1 MSNSTSR
8 TTGFLSAF
16 NGDTPPV
23 EKKVDGDGYVTLT
36 TDDWYFIVGGTLGAD
51 LVSIQ
56 ITTDAAVAGTFTI
69 ETCLWPRDPIQ
80 GPATKL
86 DTNETAGIWVKNDP
100 TGAYVP
106 STGTGWTWT
115 LLTGVKTAGVGGA
128 VIDIGNLGA
137 KRMRVKFNCTTGGK
151 VSVIANAKS
160 T

>member
-1 MSNSTSR
+1 MSQSTSR
-8 TTGFLSAF
+8 TTGFLSAW
-16 NGDTPPV
+16 NGDATPV
-23 EKKVDGDGYVTLT
+23 EKKVDADGYVTLT
-36 TDDWYFIVGGTLGAD
+36 TDDWYFEVSGSSSAD

-56 ITTDAAVAGTFTI
+56 ITTDATIAGTFTI
-69 ETCLWPRDPIQ
+69 ETCLWPRDQIN
-80 GPATKL
+80 GPATKAVS
-86 DTNETAGIWVKNDP
+86 NEAVGIWVKNDP

-137 KRMRVKFNCTTGGK
+137 KRMRLKMACTTGGK
-151 VSVIANAKS
+151 VSVIANAKA